1 MWYRGITDK
10 WGKDKDQLFR
20 QREILILTLHYRTK
34 FMWIKE
40 LNVKIQDFSVKR
52 IMKVITKSL
61 NKAVCF

>member
-20 QREILILTLHYRTK
+20 QREILILTLQYRTK

-40 LNVKIQDFSVKR
+40 LNVKIQDLSVKR
-52 IMKVITKSL
+52 MMKVITKSL
-61 NKAVCF
+61 NRAVCF

>member
-40 LNVKIQDFSVKR
+40 LNVKIQDLSVKR
-52 IMKVITKSL
+52 MMKVITKSL
-61 NKAVCF
+61 NRAVCF

>member
-1 MWYRGITDK
+1 MWYRGIADK

-20 QREILILTLHYRTK
+20 QREILICTLHYSTK

-40 LNVKIQDFSVKR
+40 LNVKIQDLNVKR

-61 NKAVCF
+61 NRAVCF

>member
-1 MWYRGITDK
+1 MWYRGTTDK

-40 LNVKIQDFSVKR
+40 LNIKIQDFSVKR
-52 IMKVITKSL
+52 IIKVITKSL
-61 NKAVCF
+61 NRAVCF

>member
-1 MWYRGITDK
+1 MWYRGIADK